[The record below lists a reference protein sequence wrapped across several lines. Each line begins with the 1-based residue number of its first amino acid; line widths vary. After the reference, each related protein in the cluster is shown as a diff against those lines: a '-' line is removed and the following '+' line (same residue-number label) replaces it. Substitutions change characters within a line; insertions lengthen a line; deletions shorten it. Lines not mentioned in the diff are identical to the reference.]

1 MEWIDFPDGPA
12 YNESMSGHHQGGI
25 PRHPF
30 HQNTVSLTQGSVAR
44 GIVGFAVPLLL
55 GQLLQQLY
63 NLADAWVIGN
73 FADNDSFAAVS
84 SGGSLTFLIIGFFNG
99 IAVGGSVIISRY
111 YGARDTENVEKAIHS
126 NFLFGVLS
134 SIFSTVIGLLLA
146 PLLLGLMRTPDSV
159 MPYALTY
166 FRIYFGGVSTIILY
180 NICMAIMRALGDS
193 IHPLYYLMIS
203 SLTNVGLDLLFV
215 AGFHWGVGGAA
226 FATVLSQGLSAVLC
240 LVRMCRLPD
249 YTRLDFKKLK
259 WHPSMIREILAQG
272 LPTGIQN
279 SVISIGNLT
288 IQSNINSF
296 GPFAMSGHGAYSKI
310 EGFVFLPITCMSMS
324 LPTFIGQNLG
334 AKEYDR
340 AKRGARFGIL
350 SGMLTAELIGL
361 LLLLGAPYAIRFFV
375 NAEEAVAYG
384 LIDIHTI
391 APFYFLLA
399 FSHCSAGVMRGC
411 GKAMVPMV
419 TMLTFWCGVRIFYV
433 TLAIHVFPVFR
444 TISWA
449 YPLTWSCSSVIFLL
463 FLLKS
468 DWVHA
473 FEKKQEEELP
483 QKSLPLRKELKK

>member
-1 MEWIDFPDGPA
+1 MFRHQ
-12 YNESMSGHHQGGI
+12 ESEGSDRRHHK
-25 PRHPF
+25 
-30 HQNTVSLTQGSVAR
+30 NTASLTEGSVAK
-44 GIVGFAVPLLL
+44 GIIGFAVPLLL

-111 YGARDTENVEKAIHS
+111 YGARDKKSVEEAIHS
-126 NFLFGVLS
+126 NFLFGIVS
-134 SIFSTVIGLLLA
+134 SVISTGIGLLLA
-146 PLLLGLMRTPDSV
+146 PLILRLMNTPDSV
-159 MPYALTY
+159 MPHALTY

-203 SLTNVGLDLLFV
+203 SLTNVVLDLFFV
-215 AGFHWGVGGAA
+215 AGLHWGVGGAA

-240 LVRMCRLPD
+240 IVRMCRLPD
-249 YTRLDFKKLK
+249 DTRLDFRKLK
-259 WHPSMIREILAQG
+259 WNSSLIREILAQG

-288 IQSNINSF
+288 IQSNINAF
-296 GPFAMSGHGAYSKI
+296 GAFAMSGHGAYSKI

-324 LPTFIGQNLG
+324 LPTFVGQNLV
-334 AKEYDR
+334 
-340 AKRGARFGIL
+340 
-350 SGMLTAELIGL
+350 
-361 LLLLGAPYAIRFFV
+361 LGAPHALRFFV
-375 NAEEAVAYG
+375 DVDEAVSYG
-384 LIDIHTI
+384 LIDIHII

-411 GKAMVPMV
+411 GKAVVPMA
-419 TMLTFWCGVRIFYV
+419 TMLTFWCGVRILYV
-433 TLAIHVFPVFR
+433 TLAVRAFPVFG

-449 YPLTWSCSSVIFLL
+449 YPLTWTCSSVVFLL
-463 FLLKS
+463 FLWKS

-473 FEKKQEEELP
+473 FEKKREEELP
-483 QKSLPLRKELKK
+483 QKKKGEKE